1 MDIREYLGDII
12 LIIILAASTWWL
24 FSLLRAR
31 WEITVAVLV
40 MMLSLA
46 GLLVIIHYRVRTIE
60 RNITNRERMIRVNL
74 EEISAKMAQRYDSS
88 VDRIEEI
95 VNEVSRRVYR

>member
-24 FSLLRAR
+24 FSLLRAT
-31 WEITVAVLV
+31 WQITAAALLIL
-40 MMLSLA
+40 LSLT
-46 GLLVIIHYRVRTIE
+46 GLFVIVHHRIRLIE
-60 RNITNRERMIRVNL
+60 RNISNRELMIRANL
-74 EEISAKMAQRYDSS
+74 EEISIKMAQRYDSS
-88 VDRIEEI
+88 VDRITEI